1 MHLNVFAGK
10 TYKYILTG
18 DDVAS
23 RYKIARVFRTRK
35 ANEAAFVLEAKF
47 KYIKVFQFDNG

>member
-1 MHLNVFAGK
+1 MHLNVFAGNACN
-10 TYKYILTG
+10 YILTG

-35 ANEAAFVLEAKF
+35 ANEVTFVLEAT
-47 KYIKVFQFDNG
+47 IP